1 MEGQLSAE
9 PPPPAAPGRTR
20 QARGLTADIDAVLAL
35 AEQSS
40 TAIPLSSLEEMLRG
54 RGAGLLILVLSM
66 PFVVPVPIPL
76 LAAVCGTPMMALGLR
91 MALFRKSRLP
101 RFARKAELSPQA
113 LRAVA
118 RGLRKVVRPLAWAF
132 RPRLFV
138 SLRGS
143 WWRLIGISVFFAA
156 FLLSLP
162 LPIPFANLIPTV
174 ALILFAV
181 GLLQRDGLAV
191 LLGHAVTVGS
201 YAYLY
206 FIWEAAAAAIRGLLH
221 YQFG

>member
-1 MEGQLSAE
+1 
-9 PPPPAAPGRTR
+9 
-20 QARGLTADIDAVLAL
+20 LTADIDAVLAL
-35 AEQSS
+35 SEGRSS
-40 TAIPLSSLEEMLRG
+40 GIPLSELEEMLRG

-66 PFVVPVPIPL
+66 PFVVPVPIPF
-76 LAAVCGTPMMALGLR
+76 LAAVCGAPMMALGLR

-101 RFARKAELSPQA
+101 QFARKAELSPDA

-118 RGLRKVVRPLAWAF
+118 KGLRTVVRPMAWAF

-138 SLRGS
+138 SLHGS

-156 FLLSLP
+156 FLLGLP
-162 LPIPFANLIPTV
+162 LPIPFANLIPAV
-174 ALILFAV
+174 ALILLAV

-191 LLGHAVTVGS
+191 LLGHAVTVVS

-206 FIWEAAAAAIRGLLH
+206 VIWETAVAAIRAVLRH
-221 YQFG
+221 WFG